1 MRKFW
6 HTALGWLLM
15 LTFILP
21 TMALA
26 IESTNGQAQA
36 SVDNTW
42 WDDSVWNNQDRGFI
56 WYPPDAP
63 LKKQQ
68 KSKPVAEKPKSIQDM
83 KTMAEINKELDR
95 LKEVAILNPS
105 EKNILSFL
113 EAQNWMF
120 NKSSYFADA
129 TQRVV
134 WSNPQVD
141 YNNRSPTANN
151 ALINKR
157 ERTRKEEQQLAAN
170 LSQDYGVFFFF
181 RSDCPYCHEQA
192 PVLKYMQTIYG
203 LPVIPISMD
212 GGRLPEYPSPR
223 ADNGI
228 SMMVSQ
234 GQGVNTFP
242 AIYLVEKKTKQ
253 SYPLGT
259 GMVPLD
265 EILSRIRVLT
275 QTQPGQEF

>member
-1 MRKFW
+1 MKRFW
-6 HTALGWLLM
+6 QTALGWLLM
-15 LTFILP
+15 IALILP
-21 TMALA
+21 TVVQA
-26 IESTNGQAQA
+26 IESSNAQAQA
-36 SVDNTW
+36 NVDNTW

-63 LKKQQ
+63 IKKHE
-68 KSKPVAEKPKSIQDM
+68 KSNPVAEKPKSIQDM
-83 KTMAEINKELDR
+83 KTMPEITKELDR
-95 LKEVAILNPS
+95 LKDVAILNPT
-105 EKNILSFL
+105 EKNILTFL

-157 ERTRKEEQQLAAN
+157 ERTRKDEQQLAAN

-181 RSDCPYCHEQA
+181 RSDCQYCHEQA

-203 LPVIPISMD
+203 LPVIPVSMD

-265 EILSRIRVLT
+265 EILSRIRILT